1 MTDDL
6 RDKYDRLA
14 TSYTSRYADPDAIAR
29 FYVDLVATWGPP
41 AGRGATVLELGC
53 ADGFMTE
60 ALLRAGYV
68 VTALDLSPRMI
79 DAASRRLAGVDGV
92 ELEVADVRTFDP
104 AGRTWDV
111 VLGAMWTFFAYVD
124 EPDAVL
130 HRLRGATTQKLI
142 VDRNP
147 RTHQLEGIHDTFRR
161 AGFTTPEVRPVTVP
175 LSRRSTPLVRVA
187 GRAVTAA
194 RPAWKTL
201 VRRKLNV
208 VLLAEPARH

>member
-1 MTDDL
+1 MSDDL
-6 RDKYDRLA
+6 RDKYDRLS

-41 AGRGATVLELGC
+41 AQHGATVLELGC

-60 ALLRAGYV
+60 ALLRAGFV
-68 VTALDLSPRMI
+68 VTGLDLSPKMI
-79 DAASRRLAGVDGV
+79 DAAKRRLAGADGV

-124 EPDAVL
+124 EPEPVL
-130 HRLRGATTQKLI
+130 ERLRGATTRKLI
-142 VDRNP
+142 LDRNP
-147 RTHQLEGIHDTFRR
+147 RTHPLGGVEDTFLH

-175 LSRRSTPLVRVA
+175 LSRRSTPLVRAA
-187 GRAVTAA
+187 GRAVTAVG
-194 RPAWKTL
+194 PAWSAL